1 MKKSLF
7 LVVAAIWAVVNVS
20 VVLTSKKSIVD
31 LSLASIEALAQ
42 GESNICSICGY
53 DVNTCNCDNYG
64 ITCDRASC
72 WGKVCHYDTY
82 NWACPCAANGNP
94 YSFCI

>member
-7 LVVAAIWAVVNVS
+7 LVVALIWAVVNVS
-20 VVLTSKKSIVD
+20 VVLTSEKSIVD

-64 ITCDRASC
+64 ITCDHASC
-72 WGKVCHYDTY
+72 WGKQCHVNTE
-82 NWACPCAANGNP
+82 NPICWCEANGNP
-94 YSFCI
+94 AIFCY